1 MASKSDHPHLP
12 TGTVT
17 FLFTDIEGS
26 TRLVAA
32 LGEAYGPV
40 LEAHAALIRSAVADH
55 DGTEVGTEGDGMF
68 AVFPSA
74 LEAVQA
80 AADAQRTLAAHPWP
94 GGVSVRVRMGLH
106 TGEGRQGGDDYV
118 GIDVHRASRI
128 AAAGHGGQVLLSDA
142 TRALVEADLPPSL
155 QVRSLGEH
163 GLKDLPSPVPIWQLV
178 MEGLPG
184 SFPPIR
190 SLRSQHDPIPVPAT
204 PLIGREVEVT
214 EIAHL
219 AARGSLLTLTGPG
232 GTGKTRVA
240 LAAADR
246 LTGRFADGI
255 VFVAL
260 QDTHDRETVAAA
272 IAGALGIRERPDRDL
287 EGGIWEHLRERE
299 LLLILD
305 NFEQVLGAASLVADL
320 LTGSPRLRVMVTSR
334 AVLHLSGEQTYE
346 VPPLRMPD
354 MADLPPLAE
363 LSGYEAVMLFVE
375 RAHAVDR
382 SFALD
387 VGNARSIAEICIR
400 LDGLPLAIELAAAR
414 TRLLSPAAILD
425 RLERHLPILV
435 GGATDVPIRQRTLDA
450 AIDWSYQLLDGAE
463 RSLLERLSVFAGGW
477 TIEMAEAVCNP
488 GSVLG
493 IDTFDGLSS
502 LVDESLIRPVRHHGN
517 QARFDMLQVI
527 REFALAKLGEGP
539 DAAAVHRRQV
549 MEMLQLA
556 EGAEPELRSSGLR
569 SWQHR
574 LRREQDNL
582 RVALRWTMDAR
593 ETETGL
599 RIAAALWD
607 YWHYWA
613 ELREGVRWLETFLG
627 LPAALVTTLHRAKAL
642 RALAGLLYWQGDADR
657 SFTLYEESLAIVRE
671 LGDDRLVAG
680 TLQDS
685 AWAALARDDL
695 PTAIARATEGEQLYR
710 NAGDEGSAE
719 LMSAWLALAPVVTG
733 KGGDIG
739 AAIEAAK
746 NGVEINRRL
755 GRSHDVADYLEATAM
770 LYRVIGDAEAAN
782 EAGRET
788 LRLWD
793 ELGTLGRL
801 PLGLKLLAA
810 VEILKGRPARAAR
823 LGAAAER
830 YNDEIGGELPDAIAQ
845 LGDPVE
851 EARPMLAEAEHARAV
866 AEGRGMSIEEQIAY
880 ALG

>member
-1 MASKSDHPHLP
+1 MTSKPDHPDLP

-40 LEAHAALIRSAVADH
+40 LEAHTALIRSAVAEH
-55 DGTEVGTEGDGMF
+55 GGTEVGTEGDGMF

-74 LEAVQA
+74 LAAVRA
-80 AADAQRTLAAHPWP
+80 AADAQRRLAAHPWP
-94 GGVSVRVRMGLH
+94 HDVSVRVRMGLH
-106 TGEGRQGGDDYV
+106 TGEGRLGGDDYV

-128 AAAGHGGQVLLSDA
+128 AASGHGGQVLLSDA
-142 TRALVEADLPPSL
+142 TRTLVEADLPAGL
-155 QVRSLGEH
+155 HVRSLGEH

-178 MEGLPG
+178 IEGLPG
-184 SFPPIR
+184 AFPPIR
-190 SLRSQHDPIPVPAT
+190 SMHSQHDPIPVPAT

-214 EIAHL
+214 DVADL
-219 AARGSLLTLTGPG
+219 VAGGSLLTLTGPG
-232 GTGKTRVA
+232 GTGKTRIA
-240 LAAADR
+240 LAAAER

-260 QDTHDRETVAAA
+260 QDTHDPETVAAA
-272 IAGALGIRERPDRDL
+272 VAGALGIRERPDRDL
-287 EGGIWEHLRERE
+287 VAGIREHLRERE
-299 LLLILD
+299 MLLILD
-305 NFEQVLGAASLVADL
+305 NFEQVLSAVSLVADL
-320 LTGSPRLRVMVTSR
+320 LTNAPRLHVMVTSR
-334 AVLHLSGEQTYE
+334 AVLHLAAEQTYE
-346 VPPLRMPD
+346 VPPLRTPD
-354 MADLPPLAE
+354 TSDLPPFAE
-363 LSGYEAVMLFVE
+363 LSRYEAITLFVE
-375 RAHAVDR
+375 RARAADR
-382 SFALD
+382 SFSLD
-387 VGNARSIAEICIR
+387 AENARPIVGICRR

-414 TRLLSPAAILD
+414 TRLLAPAAILD
-425 RLERHLPILV
+425 RLERHLPVLV
-435 GGATDVPIRQRTLDA
+435 GGPTDVPLRQRTLDA
-450 AIDWSYQLLDGAE
+450 AIGWSHQLLDPAE
-463 RSLLERLSVFAGGW
+463 RTLFERLSVFAGGW
-477 TIEMAEAVCNP
+477 TIQTAEAVCNP
-488 GSVLG
+488 GSALA
-493 IDTFDGLSS
+493 IDTFDGLGS
-502 LVDESLIRPVRHHGN
+502 LADASLIRPLGSHGTE
-517 QARFDMLQVI
+517 ARFDMLQVI
-527 REFALAKLGEGP
+527 REYALARFAGSP
-539 DAAAVHRRQV
+539 DAADIQRRHA
-549 MEMLQLA
+549 MEMVQLA
-556 EGAEPELRSSGLR
+556 EDAEPELRSSALR

-582 RVALRWTMDAR
+582 RAALRWAIDVEDAS
-593 ETETGL
+593 TCL

-613 ELREGVRWLETFLG
+613 ELREGVRWLETCLR
-627 LPAALVTTLHRAKAL
+627 LPGALTPSLDRAKAL

-657 SFTLYEESLAIVRE
+657 AFMLYEESLAVVRE

-695 PTAIARATEGEQLYR
+695 PTAIARAAEGEQLFR
-710 NAGDEGSAE
+710 DAGDEASAE

-739 AAIEAAK
+739 AAIDAAK
-746 NGVEINRRL
+746 KGLEINRRL

-770 LYRVIGDAEAAN
+770 LYRVIGDADRAE
-782 EAGRET
+782 EAGRDT

-810 VEILKGRPARAAR
+810 VEILRGRPQRAVR

-830 YNDEIGGELPDAIAQ
+830 YNDEIGGELADAVAQ

-851 EARPMLAEAEHARAV
+851 EARPMLAAADHARAV
-866 AEGRGMSIEEQIAY
+866 ADGRGMSIEEQIAY